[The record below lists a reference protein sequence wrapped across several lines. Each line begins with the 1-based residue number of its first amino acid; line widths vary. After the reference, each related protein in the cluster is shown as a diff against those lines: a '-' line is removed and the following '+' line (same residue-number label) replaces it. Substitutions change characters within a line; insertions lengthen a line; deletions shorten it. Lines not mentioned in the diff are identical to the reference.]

1 MVLNHAYIFW
11 HDFTNKWELCS
22 WMKYF
27 DSLPSPFQSFHVRF
41 FCIVVMLSA
50 KKQRKLKWIYWAP
63 WKSSRNPFFVV
74 TFTHTSRCK
83 RGNMWATLA
92 SLMFFFGRWDDI
104 KQETGELQ
112 FLCMR
117 NISHFIRD
125 ENEFLRIYHRMIAH
139 SMGINQNYLSSS
151 SALSYEHCTE
161 GGKAAF
167 VDFNC
172 SFCCKLSGNTISQVE
187 THRAEILTSWCFVFG
202 FPLRGWDSIELVRMM
217 AKSRKRRRW
226 LNKKG
231 RKSRK
236 WPGEEFNLI

>member
-1 MVLNHAYIFW
+1 
-11 HDFTNKWELCS
+11 
-22 WMKYF
+22 
-27 DSLPSPFQSFHVRF
+27 
-41 FCIVVMLSA
+41 MLSA

-92 SLMFFFGRWDDI
+92 SLMFFFFGRWDDI

-151 SALSYEHCTE
+151 SALSYEHWTE

-202 FPLRGWDSIELVRMM
+202 FSCFSFCVAEIPSNLCEWWQSQENDDDDW
-217 AKSRKRRRW
+217 ARKKEKAE
-226 LNKKG
+226 NGQGK
-231 RKSRK
+231 
-236 WPGEEFNLI
+236 NLI